1 MSTQE
6 NPLQETEF
14 DSEQAITI
22 QPSGIAP
29 YAGAAD
35 WPANGETD
43 PAQSGTLGLDTVLH
57 SLRRHWLVMFTL
69 GIAASAVVATAVWLA
84 LKPKYEAEAVL
95 YLQPVQPTVLNHPA
109 GDETERVADEFNI
122 FRNTQAGLLKG
133 RPVFVAALRN
143 QKMKNLPSILYQ
155 DARHKTI
162 PWLTS
167 TIQVTQDKNSG
178 LMRVTASLPDA
189 KEAATIV
196 NAVVGAYMDEVVNK
210 DRDMRR
216 GKLDSLNTV
225 SVQMEE
231 AVRKQRED
239 LKREME
245 GMGAGDEQSASVR
258 RQMAVQVYAEYQR
271 EYQKMR
277 FDRSSLQAKLQE
289 DTDLLKSVGNKPT
302 NTRSRRRRSRPC
314 WSRIRTITTS
324 FPVSRCCRTLSPL
337 RKN

>member
-95 YLQPVQPTVLNHPA
+95 YLQPVQPTVLNHPV

-162 PWLTS
+162 PWLTL

-210 DRDMRR
+210 DRDMAQRQAGQPEHGFRANGGSGPQTEGRLEARDGRHRR
-216 GKLDSLNTV
+216 WRRTVGVGAQSDGGASLRGV
-225 SVQMEE
+225 PARIS
-231 AVRKQRED
+231 ED
-239 LKREME
+239 E
-245 GMGAGDEQSASVR
+245 
-258 RQMAVQVYAEYQR
+258 
-271 EYQKMR
+271 
-277 FDRSSLQAKLQE
+277 
-289 DTDLLKSVGNKPT
+289 
-302 NTRSRRRRSRPC
+302 
-314 WSRIRTITTS
+314 I
-324 FPVSRCCRTLSPL
+324 
-337 RKN
+337 